1 MSRTPLAIHDE
12 LLLNQ
17 PDGARHEVD
26 ICPFC
31 TDWAMTAEGTPSGIS
46 RLDAASKAKPYGEV
60 AYADPGYQ
68 SDGISRYPID
78 TNSHAMSSAL
88 HMQDK
93 NQAAKYETAE
103 LSAMRERIHAALVT
117 FGAIDVVHTLDV
129 PITDAASEGGT
140 HHMDTISKETHE
152 ALLEKATRD
161 ATEAVNAE
169 IAELKT
175 AKADLE
181 AQVAD
186 LTTTKDAAEEEV
198 ASLKEANET
207 LNGNLDNAQVAL
219 KAAQDEV
226 ATLKEDVAAKEEEA
240 RLAEIAS
247 ARADQV
253 RNLGLFGEDY
263 VTDKNSAWAAMDE
276 ASWTER
282 LEEWK
287 AVKGSAP
294 AASTSTNTDT
304 ASALTGTREANA
316 GEQPSARRKILGLQ

>member
-1 MSRTPLAIHDE
+1 MSRTPLAVHDE

-31 TDWAMTAEGTPSGIS
+31 TDWAMTAEGTPSGYS
-46 RLDAASKAKPYGEV
+46 RLDAASKTKPYGEV
-60 AYADPGYQ
+60 TYADPGYQ

-78 TNSHAMSSAL
+78 TEAHAMKAWEFLTDASNMNLAVGYSAEDFAL
-88 HMQDK
+88 VRG
-93 NQAAKYETAE
+93 AVV
-103 LSAMRERIHAALVT
+103 AALSV
-117 FGAIDVVHTLDV
+117 FGHEVIPPV
-129 PITDAASEGGT
+129 PVTDAASKGGT

-161 ATEAVNAE
+161 ATEAIQAE
-169 IAELKT
+169 LAELKT

-181 AQVAD
+181 AQVTD
-186 LTTTKDAAEEEV
+186 LTATKDAAEEEA
-198 ASLKEANET
+198 ASLKEANES
-207 LNGNLDNAQVAL
+207 LNGQLDTAQVAL

-226 ATLKEDVAAKEEEA
+226 AALKDDVAAKEEEA

-247 ARADQV
+247 TRADQV

-263 VTDKNSAWAAMDE
+263 VTDKSSAWAAMDE
-276 ASWTER
+276 TSWTDR

-294 AASTSTNTDT
+294 AASGSTTDN
-304 ASALTGTREANA
+304 ASAMSGTREVPA
-316 GEQPSARRKILGLQ
+316 GSAPAVRRTVLGLQ

>member
-17 PDGARHEVD
+17 PEGARHEAD

-31 TDWAMTAEGTPSGIS
+31 TDWAMTAEGTPSGFS
-46 RLDAASKAKPYGEV
+46 RLDAASQAKPYGEV
-60 AYADPGYQ
+60 TYADPGFQ
-68 SDGISRYPID
+68 SDGVSRYPID
-78 TNSHAMSSAL
+78 TEAHALQAWEHLTNVNMAVDYSAEDL
-88 HMQDK
+88 AQVRG
-93 NQAAKYETAE
+93 AVV
-103 LSAMRERIHAALVT
+103 AALSMYGHEV
-117 FGAIDVVHTLDV
+117 ISQS
-129 PITDAASEGGT
+129 ITDAASEGGT

-152 ALLEKATRD
+152 ALLEKATKD
-161 ATEAVNAE
+161 ATEALTAE
-169 IAELKT
+169 LAELKT

-186 LTTTKDAAEEEV
+186 LTAAKDAAEDEV

-207 LNGNLDNAQVAL
+207 LNGTLDNSQVAL

-226 ATLKEDVAAKEEEA
+226 AALKADVAAKEEEA

-263 VTDKNSAWAAMDE
+263 VTDKSSAWAAMDE
-276 ASWTER
+276 AAWTER

-294 AASTSTNTDT
+294 AASVSTDT
-304 ASALTGTREANA
+304 ASALSGTREAPA
-316 GEQPSARRKILGLQ
+316 GEQASARRQILGLAQ